1 MEKNSQNSVSEKTK
15 HMVRF
20 PNESLPIE
28 IDFNIDDFQPEKD
41 FGDEVFG
48 YWNGVYISIKK

>member
-1 MEKNSQNSVSEKTK
+1 
-15 HMVRF
+15 MVRF
-20 PNESLPIE
+20 PNESFPIE
-28 IDFNIDDFQPEKD
+28 INFNIEDFHPEKD

>member
-1 MEKNSQNSVSEKTK
+1 
-15 HMVRF
+15 MVRF

>member
-1 MEKNSQNSVSEKTK
+1 MQKNLLKSASQKTK
-15 HMVRF
+15 RMVRF

-48 YWNGVYISIKK
+48 YWNGVYISVKK